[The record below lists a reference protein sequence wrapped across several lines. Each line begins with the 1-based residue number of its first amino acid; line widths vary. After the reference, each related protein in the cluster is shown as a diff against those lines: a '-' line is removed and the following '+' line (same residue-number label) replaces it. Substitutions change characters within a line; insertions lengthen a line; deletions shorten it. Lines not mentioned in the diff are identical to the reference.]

1 MEQSSLFSYLEV
13 IGFLPTWVIPVA
25 KVFFGENSARNYVI
39 SND

>member
-13 IGFLPTWVIPVA
+13 IRFLPTWIIPVA
-25 KVFFGENSARNYVI
+25 KVFFGETLASNYVI